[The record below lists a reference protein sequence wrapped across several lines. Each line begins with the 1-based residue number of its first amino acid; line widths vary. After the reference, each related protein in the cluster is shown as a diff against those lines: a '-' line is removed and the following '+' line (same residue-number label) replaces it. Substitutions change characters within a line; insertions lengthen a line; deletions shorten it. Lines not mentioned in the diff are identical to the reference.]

1 MNRKTR
7 LILMAGILY
16 SLILPLLALY
26 VGYQIRTIW
35 PPASEEFNLLKEAQR
50 LLDRHYISDLPDQLT
65 LERGMIH
72 GMVGKLGDPYTIY
85 LEPAEHELQTDDLTG
100 EYAGIGAYY
109 SRGEDRKI
117 HLIPFEEGPAA
128 RAGVLEGDILIAVD
142 YELIA
147 EDASIETIQAME
159 RGPVGT
165 TVTLTLAPRSPD
177 DDSLIL
183 DVVRETFPIPSVT
196 GYTLPDQ
203 PDIGVIFITLFS
215 EKSPEEVERTY
226 QDLIDRG
233 AEYIVLDLRGNI
245 GGLLDSAVSVARFFL
260 PDGLVLI
267 EEMRGGTE
275 ESYIVKSP
283 GKASDIPLVLLVNE
297 NTASAAEVVAA
308 ALQENE
314 RAPVI
319 GTRTYGKGSVQL
331 ILELDDG
338 SSLHVTSSRW
348 QTPNGNKLDGHGLL
362 PDFPVSVE
370 EGDIDVHMQTA
381 ISWLLSDS

>member
-1 MNRKTR
+1 
-7 LILMAGILY
+7 
-16 SLILPLLALY
+16 
-26 VGYQIRTIW
+26 
-35 PPASEEFNLLKEAQR
+35 
-50 LLDRHYISDLPDQLT
+50 
-65 LERGMIH
+65 MIH

-100 EYAGIGAYY
+100 EYAGIGAYI
-109 SRGEDRKI
+109 SRGEDRRV

-147 EDASIETIQAME
+147 EDASIETIEAMV

-165 TVTLTLAPRSPD
+165 TVTLTLAPRSPS
-177 DDSLIL
+177 DDSLNL

-203 PDIGVIFITLFS
+203 PDIGVILITLFS
-215 EKSPEEVERTY
+215 EKTPEEIERTY
-226 QDLIDRG
+226 QDLKDQG
-233 AEYIVLDLRGNI
+233 VEYLVIDLRGNV

-267 EEMRGGTE
+267 EETRGGSE
-275 ESYIVKSP
+275 EQYIVKSP
-283 GKASDIPLVLLVNE
+283 GKGSDIPLVVLVNE
-297 NTASAAEVVAA
+297 NTASASEVLAA
-308 ALQENE
+308 ALQENG

-331 ILELDDG
+331 VLELDDG
-338 SSLHVTSSRW
+338 SSLHVTNSRW
-348 QTPNGNKLDGHGLL
+348 QTPKGNMLDGHGLQPDL
-362 PDFPVSVE
+362 PVAVE
-370 EGDIDVHMQTA
+370 DGDIDIHMQTA
-381 ISWLLSDS
+381 INWLLSDS

>member
-1 MNRKTR
+1 MSRKTR
-7 LILMAGILY
+7 LILIAGILY

-35 PPASEEFNLLKEAQR
+35 PPASEEFNLLMEAQR

-85 LEPAEHELQTDDLTG
+85 LEPVEHELQTDDLTG
-100 EYAGIGAYY
+100 EYAGIGAYL
-109 SRGEDRKI
+109 SRGEDQKI

-128 RAGVLEGDILIAVD
+128 RAGILEGDILIAVD

-147 EDASIETIQAME
+147 EDASIETIQAMV

-165 TVTLTLAPRSPD
+165 TVTLTIAPRSPS

-215 EKSPEEVERTY
+215 ETTPEEVKRT
-226 QDLIDRG
+226 
-233 AEYIVLDLRGNI
+233 
-245 GGLLDSAVSVARFFL
+245 
-260 PDGLVLI
+260 
-267 EEMRGGTE
+267 
-275 ESYIVKSP
+275 
-283 GKASDIPLVLLVNE
+283 
-297 NTASAAEVVAA
+297 
-308 ALQENE
+308 
-314 RAPVI
+314 
-319 GTRTYGKGSVQL
+319 
-331 ILELDDG
+331 
-338 SSLHVTSSRW
+338 
-348 QTPNGNKLDGHGLL
+348 
-362 PDFPVSVE
+362 
-370 EGDIDVHMQTA
+370 
-381 ISWLLSDS
+381 